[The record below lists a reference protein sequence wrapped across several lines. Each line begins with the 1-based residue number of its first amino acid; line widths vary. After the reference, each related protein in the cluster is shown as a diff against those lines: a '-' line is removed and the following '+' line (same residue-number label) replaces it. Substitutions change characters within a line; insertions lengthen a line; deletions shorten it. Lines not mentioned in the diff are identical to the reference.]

1 MRPTDFIWLQ
11 AHQVFLL
18 ELLFLRGHSDLLHG
32 VWGMAERH
40 LRLPQIWPAEQS
52 RAWLGLLSSFAFT
65 FGFLNK
71 ESLAFKRL
79 ISFVQDLHFSQ
90 RFAVFF
96 FCKIERPEKA
106 HDKADF

>member
-1 MRPTDFIWLQ
+1 
-11 AHQVFLL
+11 
-18 ELLFLRGHSDLLHG
+18 
-32 VWGMAERH
+32 MAERH

-65 FGFLNK
+65 FGFFNK

-96 FCKIERPEKA
+96 SAKSRDLRKHMIRLIFDVGQICPFNR
-106 HDKADF
+106 